1 MGKKKRELLFILLQS
16 IPVGKVTTYKSLARI
31 LKTSPRALGR
41 MLRENDR
48 PVIVPCHRVVRSTGE
63 IGGYTL
69 GRKTNR
75 EFKLKL
81 LRLEGVVVSGGKV
94 DPESIV
100 SLDEMFL
107 ERP

>member
-1 MGKKKRELLFILLQS
+1 M
-16 IPVGKVTTYKSLARI
+16 IPPGKVTTYKSLARL

-41 MLRENDR
+41 MLKENGR

-63 IGGYTL
+63 TGGYTL
-69 GRKTNR
+69 GRRESR

-81 LRLEGVVVSGGKV
+81 LKLEGVVVSGDKV
-94 DPESIV
+94 NPESII

-107 ERP
+107 EKP